1 MQIRR
6 VPLIAMVSFAA
17 VMAPA
22 ADNHAVVLPDAGHTD
37 STVARRPDADSAR
50 EQTPPSSEDNSRQK
64 ALAVLILMLKEGRGA
79 R

>member
-1 MQIRR
+1 
-6 VPLIAMVSFAA
+6 MVSFAA

-22 ADNHAVVLPDAGHTD
+22 ADNHAVVLEPDAGHTG

-50 EQTPPSSEDNSRQK
+50 EQTPPSAEDNSRQK